1 MLRDPGEVGKTAQE
15 RRILKVLPRITSLS
29 SVILERSAKQ
39 PKRGKPLVRRTRG
52 ILFCGRN

>member
-39 PKRGKPLVRRTRG
+39 PKRGKPSRFCLGLRRDAP
-52 ILFCGRN
+52 

>member
-15 RRILKVLPRITSLS
+15 RIALKALPRITSRC

-39 PKRGKPLVRRTRG
+39 PKRG
-52 ILFCGRN
+52 